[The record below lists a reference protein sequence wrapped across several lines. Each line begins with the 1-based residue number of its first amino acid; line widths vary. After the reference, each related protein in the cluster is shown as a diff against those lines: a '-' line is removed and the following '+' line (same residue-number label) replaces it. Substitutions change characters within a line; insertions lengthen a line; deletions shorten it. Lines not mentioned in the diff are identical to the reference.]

1 MAEQGG
7 LKVQCFVN
15 DSYVPIDKIRATLT
29 PAEGQ
34 GASHLG

>member
-15 DSYVPIDKIRATLT
+15 DSYVPIDKISNFNTSRRT
-29 PAEGQ
+29 
-34 GASHLG
+34 SR